1 MNFRAMMTFQMVL
14 NNFKWGIKHAD
25 CLSALRFL
33 IEDAPF
39 KDVTCELPVATVSDV
54 S

>member
-1 MNFRAMMTFQMVL
+1 MTFRMVL
-14 NNFKWGIKHAD
+14 NNLEWGIKHVD
-25 CLSALRFL
+25 DLSTPRFL

>member
-1 MNFRAMMTFQMVL
+1 MTFRIVL
-14 NNFKWGIKHAD
+14 NNRERGIKHAD
-25 CLSALRFL
+25 DLSTPRFL

-39 KDVTCELPVATVSDV
+39 KDVTCELPVATISDV